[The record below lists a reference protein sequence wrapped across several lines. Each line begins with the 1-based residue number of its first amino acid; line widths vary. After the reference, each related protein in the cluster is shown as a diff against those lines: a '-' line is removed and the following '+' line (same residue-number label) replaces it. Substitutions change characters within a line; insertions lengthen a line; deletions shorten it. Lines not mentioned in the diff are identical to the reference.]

1 MPGTNVRTIPTAVK
15 KNIDFLVTAVDNFG
29 DTGFALDLAESVLS
43 ERPDWTVRFF
53 SDDREL
59 FERLSARRPHAK
71 VPYFELSGYGN
82 IEPSETIVSFFD
94 RKLPEAHFAKYAFPK
109 KILQISYLRFDAD
122 SADRPGVGSLN
133 GTRYRIG
140 GDEVVHLV
148 PSPLPEGAGV
158 VVRKGAS
165 GQVPVPGF
173 PNFSERHLTSFD
185 S

>member
-1 MPGTNVRTIPTAVK
+1 ME
-15 KNIDFLVTAVDNFG
+15 KNLDFLVTAVDNFG

-43 ERPDWTVRFF
+43 ERPDWNIRFF

-59 FERLSARRPHAK
+59 FDRLCVNRPHPK
-71 VPYFELSGYGN
+71 VRYFELSEYETF
-82 IEPSETIVSFFD
+82 EPSETIVSFFD

-122 SADRPGVGSLN
+122 SAGRPGVGSLN

-140 GDEVVHLV
+140 DGRNGNSGDEVIYLV

-158 VVRKGAS
+158 VVRKG
-165 GQVPVPGF
+165 
-173 PNFSERHLTSFD
+173 TS
-185 S
+185 